1 MFRVLQ
7 IKCRLHESQM
17 RERDVSLDQA
27 PLQRGRDDKK
37 SFCPDKC
44 KTIKARILLVDLIK
58 REGIL
63 LFLLFFVLIN
73 REGIVLCTVSA
84 VAVFV

>member
-1 MFRVLQ
+1 MSFARVSD
-7 IKCRLHESQM
+7 E
-17 RERDVSLDQA
+17 RERCESLDQA
-27 PLQRGRDDKK
+27 PLQRERDDKK

-63 LFLLFFVLIN
+63 LFLLLFL
-73 REGIVLCTVSA
+73 SK
-84 VAVFV
+84 

>member
-1 MFRVLQ
+1 MSFARVSDERE
-7 IKCRLHESQM
+7 KCE
-17 RERDVSLDQA
+17 SLDQA
-27 PLQRGRDDKK
+27 PLQSQRGRDGEK

-63 LFLLFFVLIN
+63 LFVLFFVEVKKERILLFLLFFV
-73 REGIVLCTVSA
+73 
-84 VAVFV
+84 